1 MSDSAKRIKELL
13 EKSICNSSKV
23 FIVGHNTPDYDSIGS
38 ALALSIIAKNYG
50 KNAYI
55 IVNDNDIGLDPGIKK
70 ILDENKKIHN
80 IISLEEC
87 HSLIDEHSLLIAT
100 DVNKKYLVSVKN
112 DLDKFSDILVID
124 HHEEDKETIPTTKKI
139 VDLSASSVSEMITQ
153 VLTSLKIKYDQEI
166 ANYLLAGIILDTK
179 SYQNNTTAITHDA
192 TKKLIQKG
200 ADLDYVN
207 SLFLTEFDQEG
218 KIELLIHTPGNTIF
232 QEYEQSSLLK
242 TRNITF
248 TINRASPGTIYQKLD
263 IAKAADKMLKFRVAD
278 ASFVLGFL
286 KENMV
291 CISARSRS
299 DINVGQI
306 MGRIDYCGGNAKN
319 AGGLIET
326 DDIFAVEKKLM
337 KEIQWGL
344 PSLARPLEE
353 PPITKEKRLRKA

>member
-139 VDLSASSVSEMITQ
+139 V
-153 VLTSLKIKYDQEI
+153 
-166 ANYLLAGIILDTK
+166 
-179 SYQNNTTAITHDA
+179 
-192 TKKLIQKG
+192 
-200 ADLDYVN
+200 
-207 SLFLTEFDQEG
+207 
-218 KIELLIHTPGNTIF
+218 GNTF
-232 QEYEQSSLLK
+232 D
-242 TRNITF
+242 
-248 TINRASPGTIYQKLD
+248 KL
-263 IAKAADKMLKFRVAD
+263 ATL
-278 ASFVLGFL
+278 
-286 KENMV
+286 
-291 CISARSRS
+291 
-299 DINVGQI
+299 
-306 MGRIDYCGGNAKN
+306 
-319 AGGLIET
+319 
-326 DDIFAVEKKLM
+326 
-337 KEIQWGL
+337 L
-344 PSLARPLEE
+344 PSLINSE
-353 PPITKEKRLRKA
+353 